1 MLTFTTLEELRR
13 HVDLLI
19 DAGHT
24 DRAPLAQE
32 VIDELR
38 KRRLL
43 PYVLDKGFVFDEE
56 QTSLV
61 DLATEL
67 WMKKI
72 MTLPRQARRA

>member
-1 MLTFTTLEELRR
+1 MLTFTTLQEMRR

-19 DAGHT
+19 DPGHT

-56 QTSLV
+56 ETSLV
-61 DLATEL
+61 DLANEL

-72 MTLPRQARRA
+72 MTLPRQARHA